1 VANTDPNSSEFIK
14 SLLLSDFRSYPI
26 LDVKF
31 DGRPVVLYG
40 ENGAG
45 KTNLL
50 EAVSL
55 LSPGRGLRRAKLL
68 DLARREN
75 DEPRDTWA
83 VAAKLG
89 LEDINVGTG
98 GIDGAPNR
106 RQMRMDGKAASGP
119 DMAKHISINW
129 LTPAQDRLFTGP
141 ASDRRKFFDRLCL
154 IHRPSHGRT
163 FLAYEKSRTER
174 GRLFADGI
182 DDAYWFDAL
191 ETDMAERGAQ
201 IAQARWQVLE
211 MLRAEI
217 SARPEG
223 SFPKAALEL
232 DGEAEAL
239 YAAGAEEPEVAEY
252 IKTNLAKDRNLDA
265 RAGRTLRGVHKS
277 DLVVTHI
284 EKSMAAAHCST
295 GEQKALLIG
304 LVLAHARS
312 QSEKPPLLLLDEVAA
327 HLDEHRR
334 AALIEELLELGTQV
348 FMTGTDANLFSAFA
362 GRAQVFEVADG
373 KLALQSGNLAS

>member
-1 VANTDPNSSEFIK
+1 MAKNEFIK
-14 SLLLSDFRSYPI
+14 SLLLRDFRSYPT
-26 LDVKF
+26 LDVAF

-68 DLARREN
+68 DLARRAGGEPCEN
-75 DEPRDTWA
+75 WS
-83 VAAKLG
+83 VAARLG
-89 LEDINVGTG
+89 LEDINIGTG

-106 RQMRMDGKAASGP
+106 RKMRMDGKAASGP
-119 DMAKHISINW
+119 DMAKYISINW

-154 IHRPSHGRT
+154 IHVASHGRT

-174 GRLFADGI
+174 GRLFADNI

-191 ETDMAERGAQ
+191 ETDMAERGAK
-201 IAQARWQVLE
+201 IALARWQVLE
-211 MLRAEI
+211 MLRTEI
-217 SARPEG
+217 LARPEG
-223 SFPKAALEL
+223 SFPKADLAI

-239 YAAGAEEPEVAEY
+239 YAAGAEELEVVEF
-252 IKTNLAKDRNLDA
+252 IKTNLAQDRPLDA

-277 DLVVTHI
+277 DLAVTHI
-284 EKSMAAAHCST
+284 EKAMPAAHCST

-312 QSEKPPLLLLDEVAA
+312 QSSSQSGKPPLLLLDEVAA

-334 AALIEELLELGTQV
+334 AALIEELLELNTQV
-348 FMTGTDANLFSAFA
+348 FLTGTDAGLFEAFA
-362 GRAQVFEVADG
+362 GRAQVFEVVDG
-373 KLALQSGNLAS
+373 ELVLEPG

>member
-1 VANTDPNSSEFIK
+1 MAQKNRISGEFIK
-14 SLLLSDFRSYPI
+14 SLLLSNFRSYPT

-40 ENGAG
+40 DNGAG

-68 DLARREN
+68 DLARFDKGVTSDN
-75 DEPRDTWA
+75 WA
-83 VAAKLG
+83 VAARLG
-89 LEDINVGTG
+89 LEDINIGTG
-98 GIDGAPNR
+98 AVDGAPNR
-106 RQMRMDGKAASGP
+106 RQMRMDGKTASGP
-119 DMAKHISINW
+119 DIARHISINW

-154 IHRPSHGRT
+154 VHVASHGRT

-191 ETDMAERGAQ
+191 ETDMAERGAK
-201 IAQARWQVLE
+201 IALARWQVLE
-211 MLRAEI
+211 MLRTEI
-217 SARPEG
+217 AARPDSGSGG
-223 SFPKAALEL
+223 SFPKADLAIE
-232 DGEAEAL
+232 GEAEAL
-239 YAAGAEEPEVAEY
+239 YAAGAEELEVVEY
-252 IKTNLAKDRNLDA
+252 IKTNLAKDRPLDA
-265 RAGRTLRGVHKS
+265 RAGRTLRGVHNS

-284 EKSMAAAHCST
+284 EKSVAAANCST

-312 QSEKPPLLLLDEVAA
+312 QSHKPPLLLFDEVAA

-334 AALIEELLELGTQV
+334 TALIEELLELNTQV
-348 FMTGTDANLFSAFA
+348 FLTGTDANLFAAFA
-362 GRAQVFEVADG
+362 GRAQMFEVADG
-373 KLALQSGNLAS
+373 KLQLQSG

>member
-1 VANTDPNSSEFIK
+1 MAPKNPISGEFIT
-14 SLLLSDFRSYPI
+14 SLLLSDFRSYPT
-26 LDVKF
+26 LDVSF

-68 DLARREN
+68 DLARRE
-75 DEPRDTWA
+75 DGEPRGTWS
-83 VAAKLG
+83 VAARLG
-89 LEDINVGTG
+89 IEDINIGTG
-98 GIDGAPNR
+98 GIEGAPSR
-106 RQMRMDGKAASGP
+106 RKMRMDGKAASGP
-119 DMAKHISINW
+119 DMAKHISVNW
-129 LTPAQDRLFTGP
+129 LTPAQDRLFSGP

-154 IHRPSHGRT
+154 VHTPSHGRT
-163 FLAYEKSRTER
+163 FLAYEKSRSER
-174 GRLFADGI
+174 GRLFNDGI

-191 ETDMAERGAQ
+191 ETDLAERGAK
-201 IAQARWQVLE
+201 IALARWQVLE

-223 SFPKAALEL
+223 SFPKADLSLE
-232 DGEAEAL
+232 GEAEAL
-239 YAAGAEEPEVAEY
+239 YTAGAEELEVVEF
-252 IKTNLAKDRNLDA
+252 IKTNLSKDRSLDA

-277 DLVVTHI
+277 DLAVTHI
-284 EKSMAAAHCST
+284 EKSMPAAHCST

-312 QSEKPPLLLLDEVAA
+312 QADKPPILLLDEVAA
-327 HLDEHRR
+327 HLDENRR
-334 AALIEELLELGTQV
+334 AALIEELLELNTQV
-348 FMTGTDANLFSAFA
+348 FLTGTDANLFSAFA
-362 GRAQVFEVADG
+362 GRAQVFAVAEG
-373 KLALQSGNLAS
+373 ELTPQSS

>member
-1 VANTDPNSSEFIK
+1 MAKTEFIK
-14 SLLLSDFRSYPI
+14 SLLLSDFRSYPT
-26 LDVKF
+26 LDVNF

-55 LSPGRGLRRAKLL
+55 LSPGRGLRRAKLI
-68 DLARREN
+68 DLARFDN
-75 DEPRDTWA
+75 GAVCDNWA
-83 VAAKLG
+83 VAARLG
-89 LEDINVGTG
+89 LEDINIGTG
-98 GIDGAPNR
+98 SIDGAPNR
-106 RQMRMDGKAASGP
+106 RKMRMDGKTASGP
-119 DMAKHISINW
+119 EMAKHISINW

-154 IHRPSHGRT
+154 IHVASHGRT

-174 GRLFADGI
+174 GRLFADNI

-191 ETDMAERGAQ
+191 ETDMAERGAK
-201 IAQARWQVLE
+201 IALARWQVLE
-211 MLRAEI
+211 MLRTEI
-217 SARPEG
+217 AARPEG
-223 SFPKAALEL
+223 SFPKADLVIE
-232 DGEAEAL
+232 GEAEAL
-239 YAAGAEEPEVAEY
+239 YAAGAEELEVVEY
-252 IKTNLAKDRNLDA
+252 IKTNLAQDRALDA

-277 DLVVTHI
+277 DLMVTHI
-284 EKSMAAAHCST
+284 GKSMPAAHCST

-327 HLDEHRR
+327 HLDENRR
-334 AALIEELLELGTQV
+334 AALIEELLELNTQV
-348 FMTGTDANLFSAFA
+348 FLTGTDANLFSAFA

-373 KLALQSGNLAS
+373 KLAPQSG

>member
-1 VANTDPNSSEFIK
+1 VAQKNLISGEFIK
-14 SLLLSDFRSYPI
+14 SLLLSDFRSYPT
-26 LDVKF
+26 LDVSF

-55 LSPGRGLRRAKLL
+55 LSSGRGLRRAKLL
-68 DLARREN
+68 DLARREGS
-75 DEPRDTWA
+75 ETCDTWA

-89 LEDINVGTG
+89 LEDTKIGTG
-98 GIDGAPNR
+98 GVDGAPNR
-106 RQMRMDGKAASGP
+106 RQVRLDGKTAFGP

-154 IHRPSHGRT
+154 IHKPSHGRT
-163 FLAYEKSRTER
+163 FLAYEKSRAER

-191 ETDMAERGAQ
+191 ETDMAERGAK
-201 IAQARWQVLE
+201 IALARWQVLE
-211 MLRAEI
+211 MLKTEI
-217 SARPEG
+217 TARPEG
-223 SFPKAALEL
+223 SFPKADLAIE
-232 DGEAEAL
+232 GEAEAL
-239 YAAGAEEPEVAEY
+239 YAAGAEELEVVEF
-252 IKTNLAKDRNLDA
+252 IKTNLAQDRALDA

-277 DLVVTHI
+277 DLMVTHI

-312 QSEKPPLLLLDEVAA
+312 QSERPPLLLLDEVAA

-334 AALIEELLELGTQV
+334 AALIEELLELGMQV
-348 FMTGTDANLFSAFA
+348 FLTGTDANLFSAFA

-373 KLALQSGNLAS
+373 KLHLQSD

>member
-1 VANTDPNSSEFIK
+1 MATEKLIFGEYIS
-14 SLLLSDFRSYPI
+14 SLLLSDFRSYST
-26 LDVKF
+26 LDVKLN
-31 DGRPVVLYG
+31 GRPVVLYG

-55 LSPGRGLRRAKLL
+55 LSPGRGLRRAKML
-68 DLARREN
+68 DLAKREN
-75 DEPRDTWA
+75 DQVCDTWA
-83 VAAKLG
+83 VSAKLG
-89 LEDINVGTG
+89 VEDINVGTG
-98 GIDGAPNR
+98 GVLGMAHR
-106 RQMRMDGKAASGP
+106 RQMRIDGKTASGP
-119 DMAKHISINW
+119 ELAKIMSINW
-129 LTPAQDRLFTGP
+129 LTPAQDRLFAGP
-141 ASDRRKFFDRLCL
+141 ASERRKFFDRLCL

-182 DDAYWFDAL
+182 DDPYWFDAL

-217 SARPEG
+217 NSRTEG
-223 SFPKAALEL
+223 GFPKAALDL

-252 IKTNLAKDRNLDA
+252 IKTNLSKDRSLDA

-277 DLVVTHI
+277 DLLVTHI

-312 QSEKPPLLLLDEVAA
+312 QTERPPILLLDEVAA
-327 HLDEHRR
+327 HLDEFRR
-334 AALIEELLELGTQV
+334 AALVEELLELGTQV
-348 FMTGTDANLFSAFA
+348 FLTGTDANLFSAFD
-362 GRAQVFEVADG
+362 GRAQVFEVKDG
-373 KLALQSGNLAS
+373 KLALQSG

>member
-1 VANTDPNSSEFIK
+1 MAKNEFIK
-14 SLLLSDFRSYPI
+14 SLLLSDFRSYPV
-26 LDVKF
+26 LDIAF

-55 LSPGRGLRRAKLL
+55 LSPGRGLRRAKLV
-68 DLARREN
+68 DLARRSGSAPCEN
-75 DEPRDTWA
+75 WS
-83 VAAKLG
+83 VAARLG
-89 LEDINVGTG
+89 LEGINIGTG
-98 GIDGAPNR
+98 AVEGAPNR
-106 RQMRMDGKAASGP
+106 RKMRMDGKAASGP
-119 DMAKHISINW
+119 DLAKYISINW
-129 LTPAQDRLFTGP
+129 LTPAQDRLFSGP

-154 IHRPSHGRT
+154 IHVPAHGRT
-163 FLAYEKSRTER
+163 FLAYEKSRAER
-174 GRLFADGI
+174 GRLFAERI

-191 ETDMAERGAQ
+191 ETDMAERGAK
-201 IAQARWQVLE
+201 IALARWQVLE
-211 MLRAEI
+211 MLRTEI
-217 SARPEG
+217 AARPEG
-223 SFPKAALEL
+223 CFPKADLSI

-239 YAAGAEEPEVAEY
+239 YAAGAEELEVVEF
-252 IKTNLAKDRNLDA
+252 IKTNLRKDRALDA

-284 EKSMAAAHCST
+284 EKAMPAAHCST

-312 QSEKPPLLLLDEVAA
+312 QSGKPPLLLLDEVAA

-334 AALIEELLELGTQV
+334 AALIEELLELNTQV
-348 FMTGTDANLFSAFA
+348 FLTGTDAELFKAFA

-373 KLALQSGNLAS
+373 ALTLQSS

>member
-1 VANTDPNSSEFIK
+1 VAQKNLISGEFIK
-14 SLLLSDFRSYPI
+14 SLLLSDFRSYRA
-26 LDVKF
+26 LDIKF

-55 LSPGRGLRRAKLL
+55 LSPGRGLRRAKLM
-68 DLARREN
+68 DLARREDN
-75 DEPRDTWA
+75 EPRDIWA
-83 VAAKLG
+83 VAAKFG
-89 LEDINVGTG
+89 LEDINIGTG
-98 GIDGAPNR
+98 GIDGTPSR
-106 RQMRMDGKAASGP
+106 RQMRMDGKTVSGP

-154 IHRPSHGRT
+154 IHKPSHGRT
-163 FLAYEKSRTER
+163 FLAYEKSRAER

-191 ETDMAERGAQ
+191 ETDMAERGAK
-201 IAQARWQVLE
+201 IALARWQVLE
-211 MLRAEI
+211 MLKSEI
-217 SARPEG
+217 TARSEG
-223 SFPKAALEL
+223 SFPKANLAIE
-232 DGEAEAL
+232 GEAEAL
-239 YAAGAEEPEVAEY
+239 YAAGAEELEVVEF
-252 IKTNLAKDRNLDA
+252 IKTNLAQDRALDA

-277 DLVVTHI
+277 DLMVTHI

-312 QSEKPPLLLLDEVAA
+312 QSERPPLLLLDEVAA

-348 FMTGTDANLFSAFA
+348 FLTGTDANLFSAFA

-373 KLALQSGNLAS
+373 KLYLQSG

>member
-1 VANTDPNSSEFIK
+1 MARNEFVK
-14 SLLLSDFRSYPI
+14 SLLLSDFRSYKA
-26 LDVKF
+26 LDVAF

-55 LSPGRGLRRAKLL
+55 LSPGRGLRRAKLS
-68 DLARREN
+68 DLARRAGGEPCEN
-75 DEPRDTWA
+75 WS
-83 VAAKLG
+83 VAARLG
-89 LEDINVGTG
+89 LEDINIGTG

-106 RQMRMDGKAASGP
+106 RKMRMDGKAASGP
-119 DMAKHISINW
+119 DMAKYISINW
-129 LTPAQDRLFTGP
+129 LTPAQDRLFSGP

-154 IHRPSHGRT
+154 IHVASHGRT
-163 FLAYEKSRTER
+163 FLAYEKSRAER

-191 ETDMAERGAQ
+191 ETDMAERGAK
-201 IAQARWQVLE
+201 IALARHQVLE

-217 SARPEG
+217 LARPEG
-223 SFPKAALEL
+223 SFPKADLAI

-239 YAAGAEEPEVAEY
+239 YAAGAEELEVVDF
-252 IKTNLAKDRNLDA
+252 IKTNLREDRALDA

-284 EKSMAAAHCST
+284 EKAMPAAHCST

-312 QSEKPPLLLLDEVAA
+312 QFAKPPILLLDEVAA
-327 HLDEHRR
+327 HLDETRR
-334 AALIEELLELGTQV
+334 AALIEELLELDIQV
-348 FMTGTDANLFSAFA
+348 FLTGTDADLFEAFA
-362 GRAQVFEVADG
+362 GRAQVFEVVDG
-373 KLALQSGNLAS
+373 KLVMQSG

>member
-1 VANTDPNSSEFIK
+1 MAPKKLITGEFVK
-14 SLLLSDFRSYPI
+14 SLLLNDFRSYPA
-26 LDVKF
+26 LDISF

-55 LSPGRGLRRAKLL
+55 LSPGRGLRRAKMM
-68 DLARREN
+68 DLARKEGG
-75 DEPRDTWA
+75 ELHGTWT

-89 LEDINVGTG
+89 HEDINVGTG
-98 GIDGAPNR
+98 AVQGAPNR
-106 RQMRMDGKAASGP
+106 RQMRVDGKPASGP
-119 DMAKHISINW
+119 DVAKYIRINW
-129 LTPAQDRLFTGP
+129 LTPAQDRLFSGS

-154 IHRPSHGRT
+154 IHMPSHGRT
-163 FLAYEKSRTER
+163 FLAYEKSRAER

-182 DDAYWFDAL
+182 DDPYWFDAL
-191 ETDMAERGAQ
+191 ETDMAERGAK
-201 IAQARWQVLE
+201 IALARWQVVE
-211 MLRAEI
+211 MLKTEI
-217 SARPEG
+217 GSRPEG
-223 SFPKAALEL
+223 SFPKADIAI

-239 YAAGAEEPEVAEY
+239 YAAGAEELEVTEY
-252 IKTNLAKDRNLDA
+252 IKTNLAKDRALDA

-277 DLVVTHI
+277 DLLVTHT
-284 EKSMAAAHCST
+284 EKSMPAAHCST

-312 QSEKPPLLLLDEVAA
+312 QSDRPPILLLDEVAA

-348 FMTGTDANLFSAFA
+348 FLTGTDANLFSAFA
-362 GRAQVFEVADG
+362 GRAQMFEVARG
-373 KLALQSGNLAS
+373 KLALQTSNLAG

>member
-1 VANTDPNSSEFIK
+1 MPSTNTIRNEFIK
-14 SLLLSDFRSYPI
+14 SLLLSDFRSYPA
-26 LDVKF
+26 LDVSF

-68 DLARREN
+68 DLARRES
-75 DEPRDTWA
+75 DQVCDTWA

-98 GIDGAPNR
+98 GVQGAPNR
-106 RQMRMDGKAASGP
+106 RQMRMDGKTVSGP
-119 DMAKHISINW
+119 DLAKHISINW

-154 IHRPSHGRT
+154 IHKPSHGRT
-163 FLAYEKSRTER
+163 FLAYEKSRAER

-182 DDAYWFDAL
+182 DDPYWFDAL
-191 ETDMAERGAQ
+191 ETDMAERGAK
-201 IAQARWQVLE
+201 IALARWQVLE
-211 MLRAEI
+211 MLRSEI
-217 SARPEG
+217 AARLGG
-223 SFPKAALEL
+223 SFPKAELALE
-232 DGEAEAL
+232 GEAEAL
-239 YAAGAEEPEVAEY
+239 YAAGAEELEVVEY
-252 IKTNLAKDRNLDA
+252 IKTNLAKDRALDA
-265 RAGRTLRGVHKS
+265 RAGRTLRGIHKS
-277 DLVVTHI
+277 DLLVTHI
-284 EKSMAAAHCST
+284 EKSVAAAHCST

-304 LVLAHARS
+304 LILAHARS
-312 QSEKPPLLLLDEVAA
+312 QSGRPPLLLLDEVAA
-327 HLDEHRR
+327 HLDEYRR
-334 AALIEELLELGTQV
+334 AALIEELLELRTQV

-362 GRAQVFEVADG
+362 GRAQVFEVVDG
-373 KLALQSGNLAS
+373 TLQLQSD

>member
-1 VANTDPNSSEFIK
+1 MPSTNTIRNEFIK
-14 SLLLSDFRSYPI
+14 SLLLSDFRSYPA
-26 LDVKF
+26 LDVSF

-40 ENGAG
+40 DNGAG

-75 DEPRDTWA
+75 DQVCDTWA

-98 GIDGAPNR
+98 GVQGAPNR
-106 RQMRMDGKAASGP
+106 RQMRMDGKTVSGP
-119 DMAKHISINW
+119 DLAKHISINW

-154 IHRPSHGRT
+154 IHKPSHGRT
-163 FLAYEKSRTER
+163 FLAYEKSRAER

-182 DDAYWFDAL
+182 DDPYWFDAL
-191 ETDMAERGAQ
+191 ETDMAERGAK
-201 IAQARWQVLE
+201 IALARWQVLE
-211 MLRAEI
+211 MLRFEI
-217 SARPEG
+217 TARPGG
-223 SFPKAALEL
+223 SFPKAELALE
-232 DGEAEAL
+232 GEAEAL
-239 YAAGAEEPEVAEY
+239 YAAGAEELEVVEY
-252 IKTNLAKDRNLDA
+252 IKTNLAKDRVLDA
-265 RAGRTLRGVHKS
+265 RAGRTLRGIHKS
-277 DLVVTHI
+277 DLLVTHI
-284 EKSMAAAHCST
+284 EKSMAADLCST

-312 QSEKPPLLLLDEVAA
+312 QSGRPPLLLLDEVAA
-327 HLDEHRR
+327 HLDEYRR
-334 AALIEELLELGTQV
+334 AALIEELLELRTQV

-362 GRAQVFEVADG
+362 GRAQVFEVVDG
-373 KLALQSGNLAS
+373 TLQLQSD

>member
-1 VANTDPNSSEFIK
+1 MLGRVLVPKNEFIK
-14 SLLLSDFRSYPI
+14 SLLLSDFRSYPT
-26 LDVKF
+26 LDVNF

-55 LSPGRGLRRAKLL
+55 LSPGRGLRRAKLV
-68 DLARREN
+68 DLARQEN
-75 DEPRDTWA
+75 SEAQDNWA
-83 VAAKLG
+83 VAARLG
-89 LEDINVGTG
+89 LEDINIGTG
-98 GIDGAPNR
+98 SIDGAPNR
-106 RQMRMDGKAASGP
+106 RKMRMDGKTASGP
-119 DMAKHISINW
+119 EMAKHISINW

-154 IHRPSHGRT
+154 IHVASHGRT
-163 FLAYEKSRTER
+163 FLAYEKSRAER
-174 GRLFADGI
+174 GRLFADNI
-182 DDAYWFDAL
+182 DDVYWFDAL
-191 ETDMAERGAQ
+191 ETDMAERGAK
-201 IAQARWQVLE
+201 IALARWQVLE

-223 SFPKAALEL
+223 SFPKADLAIE
-232 DGEAEAL
+232 GEAEAL
-239 YAAGAEEPEVAEY
+239 YAAGAEELEVVEY
-252 IKTNLAKDRNLDA
+252 IKTNLAQDRSLDA

-284 EKSMAAAHCST
+284 GKSMPAAHCST

-312 QSEKPPLLLLDEVAA
+312 QSDKPPLLLLDEVAA

-334 AALIEELLELGTQV
+334 AALIEELLELNTQV
-348 FMTGTDANLFSAFA
+348 FLTGTDENLFSAFA

-373 KLALQSGNLAS
+373 KLSLQPG